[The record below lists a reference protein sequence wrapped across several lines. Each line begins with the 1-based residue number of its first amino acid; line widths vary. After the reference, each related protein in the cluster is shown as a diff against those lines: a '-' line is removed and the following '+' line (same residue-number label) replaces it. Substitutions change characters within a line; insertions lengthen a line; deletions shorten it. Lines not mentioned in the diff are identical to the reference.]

1 MQARDATEGAPVTST
16 ALILLVVA
24 LATVSLTAAAVAGLP
39 ACRDNRAARLAVWFG
54 IAGSLIALGLYL
66 VLLWNP
72 MQFVRYGDDKTPDP
86 NGGVTATTL
95 IGTAMAVVMAIAI
108 PIYFRPR
115 EQQRNRREPTPNRNR
130 WDNPAED
137 EQSWSLPG

>member
-1 MQARDATEGAPVTST
+1 MTST
-16 ALILLVVA
+16 ALILLVVT

-39 ACRDNRAARLAVWFG
+39 AFGGNRAARLVVWFG

-72 MQFVRYGDDKTPDP
+72 MQLVRYGDDKTPDP

-95 IGTAMAVVMAIAI
+95 VGTAMAVVMAIVI

-115 EQQRNRREPTPNRNR
+115 EQQPCRREPAPNRNR
-130 WDNPAED
+130 WDDPAEN